1 MTAAQPTIGR
11 SLGASLADGLRTATP
26 AILFGL
32 RFWGSVCL
40 ALWVAFTLELSKPSW
55 AATTAAIVCQ
65 PALGASLRK
74 ASFRLI
80 GTVVG
85 AVAIVVICAYSR
97 QDRVSFL
104 ISLALWCAACAF
116 VATLLRNFAAYAAA
130 LSGYTAAILASDV
143 LGPVGTAN
151 GSVVILAIDR
161 ALEIGLGIV
170 CAGVVLALTDLGQS
184 RRKLAAEFA
193 ALSTAIMD
201 GFADCFLIASPNLD
215 DFRALRRDLLRRVIA
230 LDPIIDAAIGEAS
243 DLRYRS
249 PVLQRAVS
257 GLLET
262 ITAWRRA
269 AFEIA
274 LSSNAAAGREAHAV
288 HAELPRERLS
298 PDASGS
304 AKKPAELRAA
314 CCSAARSLTRFNAE
328 TPSQRLLADSAAAG
342 MLGMARA
349 LNGLTGVVDP
359 SDMIPVRGT
368 ARLHVPDWLPP
379 SISALRVLLAVG
391 AISLFWI
398 ASAWPSGALAITFC
412 AVIVVLL
419 PLQGDLAYS
428 ASMTFL
434 KGCVLAAGVAA
445 VLVFGILPRAT
456 SFPSLCLALGLV
468 LVPFG
473 FLLAR
478 ARNPLFFF
486 AASVN
491 FLPMLSITN
500 GITYDASQFWNSSS
514 AILAGIAVGA
524 VAMLIVPPV
533 SPAIRTSRLLVLTL
547 ADLRRLAQRA
557 PSQSW
562 EDDWESRGVARLLAM
577 PEQAEPVER
586 AALVAVIAVGDEIV
600 RLRRVAPRFVP
611 GVAVGAALQALAEGR
626 SGEAIERLKDIDRR
640 VAALPRAE
648 SASRI
653 LLRLRAGIL
662 AISGQLAEFAPYFDD
677 RPVR

>member
-1 MTAAQPTIGR
+1 MTATEPRISR
-11 SLGASLADGLRTATP
+11 SGAASLVEGLRAATP

-32 RFWGSVCL
+32 RLWASVCL
-40 ALWVAFTLELSKPSW
+40 SFYIAFALELSEPTW
-55 AATTAAIVCQ
+55 AATTAALVCQ
-65 PALGASLRK
+65 PVLGASLRK
-74 ASFRLI
+74 ASFRMT

-85 AVAIVVICAYSR
+85 ATGIVILAALFR
-97 QDRVSFL
+97 QNREGFL
-104 ISLALWCAACAF
+104 VGLALWCAASAF

-130 LSGYTAAILASDV
+130 LSGFTAAILASDV
-143 LGPVGTAN
+143 LGPVGATN
-151 GSVVILAIDR
+151 NSVVLLAIYR
-161 ALEIGLGIV
+161 ALEICIGIV
-170 CAGVVLALTDLGQS
+170 CAGVVLALTDLGHS

-193 ALSTAIMD
+193 TLSTAIMD
-201 GFADCFLIASPNLD
+201 GFADCFLIASSNLD
-215 DFRALRRDLLRRVIA
+215 EFRALRRDLLRRVIA
-230 LDPIIDAAIGEAS
+230 LDPMIDAAIGEAS

-249 PVLQRAVS
+249 AVLQRGMS
-257 GLLET
+257 GLFET
-262 ITAWRRA
+262 ISAWRKA
-269 AFEIA
+269 AFEMA
-274 LSSNAAAGREAHAV
+274 DSGNAAARCEAHAV
-288 HAELPRERLS
+288 HDELPRDRLR

-304 AKKPAELRAA
+304 TRKPAELRAA
-314 CCSAARSLTRFNAE
+314 CCAAARSLTRFNAE

-359 SDMIPVRGT
+359 SDVIPVRGT

-379 SISALRVLLAVG
+379 CVNALRVFLSVG

-398 ASAWPSGALAITFC
+398 ASSWPSGALAITFC

-434 KGCVLAAGVAA
+434 KGCALGAGVAA

-456 SFPSLCLALGLV
+456 SFPSLCLALGLA

-473 FLLAR
+473 FLIAR

-500 GITYDASQFWNSSS
+500 AMTYDASQFWNSST
-514 AILAGIAVGA
+514 AILVGIAFGA
-524 VAMLIVPPV
+524 VAMLILPPL
-533 SPAIRTSRLLVLTL
+533 SPAIRTRRLLALTL
-547 ADLRRLAQRA
+547 ADLRRLAKRA
-557 PSQSW
+557 SSRRQN
-562 EDDWESRGVARLLAM
+562 DDWESRGVARLLAM

-586 AALVAVIAVGDEIV
+586 AELVAAVAVGKEIV

-611 GVAVGAALQALAEGR
+611 GAAVDAALQALADGR
-626 SGEAIERLKDIDRR
+626 SGEAIERLKDIDGL
-640 VAALPRAE
+640 VAALSKAE
-648 SASRI
+648 SAGRG

-677 RPVR
+677 RPVL